1 MKITVIGAGAMGSV
15 YGGHLSKKHQVYL
28 VDTNPDIVTQINRE
42 GLKIDEDGVTNTY
55 HPTAVA
61 GTEGLGEMD
70 LVILFVK
77 SIYSRA
83 ALAGNQGVI
92 GEKTR
97 LLTLQNGAG
106 HEDILKEF
114 VPEDRVI
121 IGTTE
126 DNGAVLAPGHVRRG
140 GVGNT
145 NVGMLTEDREEFLPQ
160 LKEAFDS
167 CGFQVKIH
175 ENIQYLIWD
184 KLFTNVSLSAVTG
197 ILQVDMGFI
206 AENEYAW
213 KLTKTLIHEAIAV
226 AGALGL
232 SFDEEAVTERVR
244 QTAIGNPAGCTS
256 IRADLR
262 DGRRTE
268 VNTISGSVVTA
279 AGRCGVSVPSHEFV
293 VNMVHAMEMKNKLQQ
308 QTARDN
314 S

>member
-145 NVGMLTEDREEFLPQ
+145 NVGMLTEDREEFLPL

-175 ENIQYLIWD
+175 KNIQYLIWD

-206 AENEYAW
+206 AENECAW

-244 QTAIGNPAGCTS
+244 QTSIGNPAGCTS

-293 VNMVHAMEMKNKLQQ
+293 VNMVHAMEMKK
-308 QTARDN
+308 
-314 S
+314 

>member
-15 YGGHLSKKHQVYL
+15 YGGHLSGKHQVYL

-55 HPTAVA
+55 HPTAVT

-114 VPEDRVI
+114 VPENRII

-213 KLTKTLIHEAIAV
+213 NLTKALIHETIAV

-244 QTAIGNPAGCTS
+244 QTSIGNPAGCTS

-293 VNMVHAMEMKNKLQQ
+293 VNMVHAMEMKK
-308 QTARDN
+308 
-314 S
+314 

>member
-184 KLFTNVSLSAVTG
+184 KLFTNVSLSALTG
-197 ILQVDMGFI
+197 ILQVDMGYI
-206 AENEYAW
+206 AADEYTW
-213 KLTKTLIHEAIAV
+213 KLCRQLIHETILTAAA
-226 AGALGL
+226 AGLE
-232 SFDEEAVTERVR
+232 FDEEAVAEKVKKTSLN
-244 QTAIGNPAGCTS
+244 NPSGCTS

-268 VNTISGSVVTA
+268 VDTISGAVVRA
-279 AGRCGVSVPSHEFV
+279 AKKYNVEVPGHEFV
-293 VNMVHAMEMKNKLQQ
+293 VNLVHAMEG
-308 QTARDN
+308 RG
-314 S
+314 

>member
-15 YGGHLSKKHQVYL
+15 YGGHLSRKHQVYL

-145 NVGMLTEDREEFLPQ
+145 NVGMLTEDREEFLPL

-175 ENIQYLIWD
+175 KNIQYLIWD

-293 VNMVHAMEMKNKLQQ
+293 VNMVHAMEMKK
-308 QTARDN
+308 
-314 S
+314 

>member
-15 YGGHLSKKHQVYL
+15 YGGHLSRKHQVYL

-206 AENEYAW
+206 AENECAW

-244 QTAIGNPAGCTS
+244 QTSIGNPAGCTS

-293 VNMVHAMEMKNKLQQ
+293 VNMVHAMEMKK
-308 QTARDN
+308 
-314 S
+314 

>member
-293 VNMVHAMEMKNKLQQ
+293 VNMVHAMEMQK
-308 QTARDN
+308 
-314 S
+314 

>member
-15 YGGHLSKKHQVYL
+15 YGGHLSRKHQVYL

-42 GLKIDEDGVTNTY
+42 GLKIDEDGVMNTY
-55 HPTAVA
+55 HPTVVT

-145 NVGMLTEDREEFLPQ
+145 DVGMLTEDREEFLPQ

-293 VNMVHAMEMKNKLQQ
+293 VNMVHAMEMKK
-308 QTARDN
+308 
-314 S
+314 

>member
-15 YGGHLSKKHQVYL
+15 YGGHLSGKHQVYL

-55 HPTAVA
+55 HPTAVT

-145 NVGMLTEDREEFLPQ
+145 NVGMLTEDREEFLPL

-175 ENIQYLIWD
+175 KNIQYLIWD

-244 QTAIGNPAGCTS
+244 QTSIGNPAGCTS

-293 VNMVHAMEMKNKLQQ
+293 VNMVHAMEMKK
-308 QTARDN
+308 
-314 S
+314 

>member
-279 AGRCGVSVPSHEFV
+279 AGRGGVSVPSHEFV
-293 VNMVHAMEMKNKLQQ
+293 VNMVHAMEMKK
-308 QTARDN
+308 
-314 S
+314 

>member
-15 YGGHLSKKHQVYL
+15 YGGHLSRKHQVYL

-145 NVGMLTEDREEFLPQ
+145 NVGMLTEDREEFLPL

-206 AENEYAW
+206 AENECAW

-293 VNMVHAMEMKNKLQQ
+293 VNMVHAMEMKK
-308 QTARDN
+308 
-314 S
+314 

>member
-15 YGGHLSKKHQVYL
+15 YGGHLSRKHQVYL

-42 GLKIDEDGVTNTY
+42 GLKIDEDGVMNTY
-55 HPTAVA
+55 HPTAVT
-61 GTEGLGEMD
+61 GTEGLEEMD

-244 QTAIGNPAGCTS
+244 QTSIGNPAGCTS

-293 VNMVHAMEMKNKLQQ
+293 VNMVHAMEMKK
-308 QTARDN
+308 
-314 S
+314 

>member
-145 NVGMLTEDREEFLPQ
+145 NVGMLTEDREEFLPL
-160 LKEAFDS
+160 LKEAFDR

-206 AENEYAW
+206 AENECAW

-293 VNMVHAMEMKNKLQQ
+293 VNMVHAMEMKK
-308 QTARDN
+308 
-314 S
+314 

>member
-28 VDTNPDIVTQINRE
+28 VDTNPDIITQINRE

-293 VNMVHAMEMKNKLQQ
+293 VNMVHAMEMKK
-308 QTARDN
+308 
-314 S
+314 

>member
-15 YGGHLSKKHQVYL
+15 YGGHLSRKHQVYL

-114 VPEDRVI
+114 VPEDRII

-293 VNMVHAMEMKNKLQQ
+293 VNMVHAMEMKK
-308 QTARDN
+308 
-314 S
+314 

>member
-293 VNMVHAMEMKNKLQQ
+293 VNMVHAMEMEK
-308 QTARDN
+308 
-314 S
+314 

>member
-15 YGGHLSKKHQVYL
+15 YGGHLSGKHQVYL

-114 VPEDRVI
+114 VPENRII

-293 VNMVHAMEMKNKLQQ
+293 VNMVHAMEMKK
-308 QTARDN
+308 
-314 S
+314 

>member
-15 YGGHLSKKHQVYL
+15 YGGHLSRKHQVYL

-206 AENEYAW
+206 AENECAW

-293 VNMVHAMEMKNKLQQ
+293 VNMVHAMEMKK
-308 QTARDN
+308 
-314 S
+314 